1 MSRRPSDEQVVT
13 FLLTDIEGSTKA
25 LHRLGARYADALE
38 AHRRL
43 LDHIAGDFGGR
54 KVDAVGDAVL
64 LSFTDPDSA
73 VRTAILAQLAF
84 AALSDWGEDAFRV
97 RMGVH
102 TGPVWTRRK
111 QFFGL
116 TLHKVARISA
126 LARGGQILISAHTA
140 SLLKSEAMVRRLGT
154 YTLDGFD
161 DPEELYELRVIPLS
175 AAADSLR

>member
-1 MSRRPSDEQVVT
+1 MTSEQTLT
-13 FLLTDIEGSTKA
+13 FLLTDIEGSTRA
-25 LHRLGARYADALE
+25 LHRLGPEYADALE

-43 LDHIAGDFGGR
+43 LNHVAGEFGGR

-64 LSFTDPDSA
+64 LSFADPESA

-84 AALSDWGEDAFRV
+84 AALSDWGEAAFRV

-102 TGPVWTRRK
+102 TGPVWTRRR

-126 LARGGQILISAHTA
+126 LARGGQIVISAHAA
-140 SLLKSEAMVRRLGT
+140 SLLSNGEMLRKLGSH
-154 YTLDGFD
+154 TLDGFD
-161 DPEELYELRVIPLS
+161 EGEELYELRVVPLS
-175 AAADSLR
+175 AVAGSQH